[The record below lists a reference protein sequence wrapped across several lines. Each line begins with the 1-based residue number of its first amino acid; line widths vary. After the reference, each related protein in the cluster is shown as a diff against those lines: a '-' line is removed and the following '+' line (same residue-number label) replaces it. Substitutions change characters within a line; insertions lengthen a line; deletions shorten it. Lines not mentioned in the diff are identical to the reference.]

1 MLEDKRLCLQYVH
14 ANSMKFTL
22 QIQAHIHAHVRVQA
36 SAFFRV
42 HVRVFFVCTIY
53 STLYMFMCMY
63 LFNCSWTFV
72 VFIIMKMFV
81 YTFILMDS
89 FIYMFMSYNVLAHGN
104 THVHKQVREHVDI
117 NFLRVALSL

>member
-1 MLEDKRLCLQYVH
+1 MLEDKRLCLQYVLY
-14 ANSMKFTL
+14 M
-22 QIQAHIHAHVRVQA
+22 QIQAHIRDLYIFMHMFVYRLVHFFESMFVYFFCVQ
-36 SAFFRV
+36 
-42 HVRVFFVCTIY
+42 Y
-53 STLYMFMCMY
+53 TLYMFMCMY

>member
-1 MLEDKRLCLQYVH
+1 MLEDKRLCLQYVLY
-14 ANSMKFTL
+14 M
-22 QIQAHIHAHVRVQA
+22 QIQAHIRDLYIFMHMFVYRLVH
-36 SAFFRV
+36 FFESM
-42 HVRVFFVCTIY
+42 FVYFLCTIY
-53 STLYMFMCMY
+53 IVHVHVHVLVQLFMDI
-63 LFNCSWTFV
+63 F